1 MREKGTDEAEM
12 RYRMLV
18 LDIDGTSTN
27 SQKEVLEET
36 RQAVI
41 RIQEKGV
48 GVILASGRP
57 PQGVYPVA
65 EALEFGRFGG
75 CILAFNGAKGIGYKT
90 RRCLFEKA
98 LPAHIPG
105 QLQREAR
112 KHGLGMFAYLPDS
125 LAAGTEPDSYMEL
138 ESRISG
144 LPVEAWPDLSAGLPS
159 VHECVLT
166 GPGEELEILEPT
178 IARRYLHEV
187 QIFHSEPYFLE
198 VTPKNVD
205 KAYGLNHL
213 LRRLNVGWEEVVC
226 CGDSFNDISM
236 LRLAGVGVAMKNGC
250 EELKLVA
257 DYVTEQDNNHN
268 GIVEV
273 IRRFFTS

>member
-1 MREKGTDEAEM
+1 MK
-12 RYRMLV
+12 YRMLV

-27 SQKEVLEET
+27 SDKELLEET

-57 PQGVYPVA
+57 PQGVFPIA
-65 EALEFGRFGG
+65 EALEFQRFGG
-75 CILAFNGAKGIGYKT
+75 CILAFNGARGIEYKT
-90 RRCLFEKA
+90 RRCLFEKT
-98 LPAHIPG
+98 LPSHIPG
-105 QLQREAR
+105 QLQKEAVR
-112 KHGLGMFAYLPDS
+112 RGVGFFAYQEQA
-125 LAAGTEPDSYMEL
+125 LAAGTKPDRYMEL

-144 LPVEAWPDLSAGLPS
+144 LPIEYCPDFSAGLQA
-159 VHECVLT
+159 VNECVIT
-166 GPGEELEILEPT
+166 GSCDELEILEPEV
-178 IARRYLHEV
+178 ARRYLHEI

-205 KAYGLNHL
+205 KAYGLKHL
-213 LRRLNVGWEEVVC
+213 LGRLNVDREEIVC

-236 LRLAGVGVAMKNGC
+236 IQYAGVGVAMKNGC
-250 EELKLVA
+250 EELKMVA
-257 DYVTEQDNNHN
+257 NYVTEHDNNHN

-273 IRRFFTS
+273 IQRFFAL